1 MLSKEAVRS
10 NRYRSGVKAS
20 DKGFGSVGSG
30 LKAQVYMV
38 TPTHAERLLANNDSN
53 RAVSQRTVNAYA
65 AIMGAGDWAL
75 NGESIIVNGDGTL
88 LDGQH
93 RLLACVQSGKS
104 FPSLIVEGVGKE
116 TFVTVDS
123 GKTRSLADAMCI
135 EGIPN
140 YTAAAATARCLV
152 AYKQRGTPDTRGL
165 TNLGFSKRH
174 FIDVYRNEADL
185 IQRGISQANRL
196 RGKMQISKAAV
207 AFSFVT
213 FASVYDEDLAADFFA
228 GVYDGRGLDKRD
240 PCYVLRERLYRIGSA
255 VQYEMT
261 PVEQAAAMFK
271 AFRAFAHNVEIGP
284 RQLTWRR
291 YGPTA
296 EAFPEV

>member
-10 NRYRSGVKAS
+10 NQYRSGVKAS

-30 LKAQVYMV
+30 LKAQVYMI
-38 TPTHAERLLANNDSN
+38 TPTHAERLLATNDSN
-53 RAVSQRTVNAYA
+53 RATSQRTVNAYA
-65 AIMGAGDWAL
+65 AIMAAGDWLL
-75 NGESIIVNGDGTL
+75 NGESIIVNGDGSL

-93 RLLACVQSGKS
+93 RLKACVQSGRA
-104 FPSLIVEGVGKE
+104 FPSLIVEGVDKG
-116 TFVTVDS
+116 TFDTLDS

-135 EGIPN
+135 EGIQN
-140 YTAAAATARCLV
+140 YTAAAATTRCLV
-152 AYKQRGTPDTRGL
+152 AYKERGTPDTRNL
-165 TNLGFSKRH
+165 TNLGLSKRS
-174 FIDVYRNEADL
+174 FIDAYRDEADL
-185 IQRGISQANRL
+185 IQRGICQANRL
-196 RGKMQISKAAV
+196 RGKMQIAKSAV
-207 AFSFVT
+207 AFCFVI

-228 GVYDGRGLDKRD
+228 GVYDGRGLAKRD

-255 VQYEMT
+255 TQYEMSS
-261 PVEQAAAMFK
+261 VEQAAAMFK